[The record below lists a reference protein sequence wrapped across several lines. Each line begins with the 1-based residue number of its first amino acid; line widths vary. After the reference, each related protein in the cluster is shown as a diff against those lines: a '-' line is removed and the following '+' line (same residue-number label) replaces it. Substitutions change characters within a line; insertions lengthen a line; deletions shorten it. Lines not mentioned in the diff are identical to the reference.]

1 LRSELM
7 EIGFGEERELLEGI
21 DSRAAFRGA
30 IEP

>member
-7 EIGFGEERELLEGI
+7 EIGFGVERELSEGI
-21 DSRAAFRGA
+21 DSRAAFRDA